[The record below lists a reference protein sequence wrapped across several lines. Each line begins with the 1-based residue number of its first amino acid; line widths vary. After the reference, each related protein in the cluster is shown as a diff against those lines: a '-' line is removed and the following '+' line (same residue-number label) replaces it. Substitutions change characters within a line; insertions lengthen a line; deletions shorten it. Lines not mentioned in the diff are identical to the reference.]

1 MLIISIHPMCLL
13 VNYVE
18 TPFRLLM
25 KKYLLLLKLLLFLLQ
40 DLYSRY
46 INCTTGG
53 RAVYIFIDLLKFL
66 HAIINSISIA
76 LHLEHHT
83 HSIVKTTSQKMPT
96 KKKEEERKGI
106 KK

>member
-1 MLIISIHPMCLL
+1 MMLIISIHPMCLL

-25 KKYLLLLKLLLFLLQ
+25 KKYLLLLKLLFLLQ

-46 INCTTGG
+46 NLHNCTTGG
-53 RAVYIFIDLLKFL
+53 RAVYIF
-66 HAIINSISIA
+66 IINSISIA

-83 HSIVKTTSQKMPT
+83 HSIVKTTSQKMPKKK
-96 KKKEEERKGI
+96 KKKEGI

>member
-1 MLIISIHPMCLL
+1 MMLIISIHPMCLL

-40 DLYSRY
+40 DLYSRG
-46 INCTTGG
+46 INCTQLEEGPYT
-53 RAVYIFIDLLKFL
+53 FSS
-66 HAIINSISIA
+66 IINSISIA

-96 KKKEEERKGI
+96 NKKKRRRKKG
-106 KK
+106 